1 MSVFV
6 IAEAGVCHNGSLREA
21 EKLIVAAKRSG
32 ADAVKFQ
39 LFDSEKLK
47 RPEIKHLQIS
57 QDDMAGLKLYSERQ
71 GIEFLCT
78 PFDVESLEFLVEIGV
93 RYLKIASGC
102 LKNFPLLY
110 SAHQSGLPV
119 ILSTG
124 MSTIGDITKTLSY
137 LSSNVT
143 LLHCT
148 SSYPCPINEVNL
160 AAMDTLR
167 EHFGLPVGYSD
178 HTSGIVVAIAAVARG
193 AKIIEKHITLDR
205 NAEGPDHKSSIEPK
219 EFRIMVESIRDIEK
233 AIGTGE
239 KKAQPS
245 EAKTM
250 KVWYS

>member
-1 MSVFV
+1 MTFI
-6 IAEAGVCHNGSLREA
+6 IAEAGVCHNGNLREA

-39 LFDSEKLK
+39 LFDADKLK
-47 RPEIKHLQIS
+47 RPEIKHLEIS
-57 QDDMAGLKLYSERQ
+57 QEDMYGLKQYADRQ

-78 PFDVESLEFLVEIGV
+78 PFDVESLEFLVGIGV
-93 RYLKIASGC
+93 RFIKIASGC
-102 LKNFPLLY
+102 LKNFPLL
-110 SAHQSGLPV
+110 SAAHQSGLPI

-124 MSTIGDITKTLSY
+124 MCTLADVKSA
-137 LSSNVT
+137 LGVLGWNVN

-148 SSYPCPINEVNL
+148 SSYPCPIDEVNL
-160 AAMDTLR
+160 SAMDTLR
-167 EHFGLPVGYSD
+167 KTFSLPVGYSD

-193 AKIIEKHITLDR
+193 AKAIEKHLTLDR

-219 EFRIMVESIRDIEK
+219 DFRIMVDAIRDIEK

-239 KKAQPS
+239 KRAQPS

-250 KVWYS
+250 EIWYP